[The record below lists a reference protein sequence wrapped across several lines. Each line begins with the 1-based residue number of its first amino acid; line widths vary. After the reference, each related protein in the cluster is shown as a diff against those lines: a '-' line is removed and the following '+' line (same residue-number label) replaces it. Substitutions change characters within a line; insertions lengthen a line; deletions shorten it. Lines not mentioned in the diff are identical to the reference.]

1 MRTDANLKTPMF
13 QAHGEDDV
21 VVNFKFGQ
29 MTYLTLQKMGIN
41 VNFHKFEDMGHEV
54 QPEEMNVL
62 GEWLKERVMTQKVV
76 KEEIPPDPN
85 VDKTLETEEKELK
98 GKV

>member
-1 MRTDANLKTPMF
+1 MRTDANLKTPLF

-29 MTYLTLQKMGIN
+29 MTYLALQKMGIN
-41 VNFHKFEDMGHEV
+41 VDFHKFEDMGHEV
-54 QPEEMNVL
+54 QPEELNVL
-62 GEWLKERVMTQKVV
+62 GEWLKERVMPQKAV
-76 KEEIPPDPN
+76 KEE
-85 VDKTLETEEKELK
+85 TSLETEEKELK

>member
-1 MRTDANLKTPMF
+1 MRTDANLKTPLF

-29 MTYLTLQKMGIN
+29 MTYLALQKMGIN
-41 VNFHKFEDMGHEV
+41 VDFHKFEDMGHEV
-54 QPEEMNVL
+54 QPEELNVL
-62 GEWLKERVMTQKVV
+62 GEWLKERVMPQKAV
-76 KEEIPPDPN
+76 KEEISS
-85 VDKTLETEEKELK
+85 ETEEKELK